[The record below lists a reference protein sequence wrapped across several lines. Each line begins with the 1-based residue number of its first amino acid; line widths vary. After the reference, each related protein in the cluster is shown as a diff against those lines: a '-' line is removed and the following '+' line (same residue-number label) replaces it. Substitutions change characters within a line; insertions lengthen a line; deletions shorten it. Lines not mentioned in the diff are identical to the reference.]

1 MKINF
6 KENNKIK
13 DLKMRMEYRE
23 WKFNALDEAAYFII
37 FQGFIEQGLLL
48 KISGNALK
56 LYIYL
61 GINSNNFEGV
71 VWHSTEKLAKY
82 FGKSQ
87 RTIRGWMKEL
97 EDVGLIKRMR
107 LKYDGE
113 VYTYLRP
120 YKIKVEKQNTAIE
133 GSILIDKNN
142 SLVFK
147 FKVGEREQIE
157 YISSGTELEIYDY
170 STGRWIGGRIV
181 ISRNMDDY
189 NFTYVFKPK
198 MNAWEKKIALD
209 PEVILKVRRKI
220 NNI

>member
-1 MKINF
+1 MKINL
-6 KENNKIK
+6 KENNKTK
-13 DLKMRMEYRE
+13 DSRMRMEYRT

-37 FQGFIEQGLLL
+37 FQGFVETGILSE
-48 KISGNALK
+48 ISGNALK

-71 VWHSTEKLAKY
+71 VWHSTAKLAKY
-82 FGKSQ
+82 FGKSE
-87 RTIRGWMKEL
+87 RTMRGWMKEL
-97 EDVGLIKRMR
+97 EDLRLIKRMR

-120 YKIKVEKQNTAIE
+120 YKTKVEKENIATE
-133 GSILIDKNN
+133 GSILIDNNN

-147 FKVGEREQIE
+147 FKVEDKEKIE

-170 STGRWIGGRIV
+170 STGRWVRGKIS
-181 ISRNMDDY
+181 ISRNIDDY
-189 NFTYVFKPK
+189 NFTYVFKSK
-198 MNAWEKKIALD
+198 INVWEKKIDLE
-209 PEVILKVRRKI
+209 PGMTLKVRMNI